1 MVPDLQ
7 GIAGRALQGA
17 RGVDAFSGTST
28 IVAARSTTAGAAAA
42 ALGVVSST

>member
-7 GIAGRALQGA
+7 GIAGRALPSA
-17 RGVDAFSGTST
+17 HGVDASGGTST

-42 ALGVVSST
+42 ARGVVSST